1 MNKNYITLLLI
12 VCLVPYLVQCASRE
26 DMHST
31 NVKVYSIDSQV
42 KDIDQEVEQLRNQT
56 VKQVQT
62 RQAVVDNRL
71 DVLEAEILQIK
82 SALEENGHYNR
93 LLREENKE
101 VESSLVARI
110 EALDVAL
117 NEALDKKLAM
127 QAESINQ
134 MEGRLVATN
143 NQISQA
149 EADIEKINKE
159 RAEEAA
165 ERARKAAEEA
175 RKAAEAARAARST
188 IVQTNGSVQIAA
200 EKQKKVVAESS
211 ASTDEPEGDKEA
223 GSDLYAQALALFK
236 KKKIDQAY
244 EGFANYLNKYPN
256 GKMAANAR
264 FWMGDCLYNQNEYEL
279 AILDYQKVIVD
290 YPNNPKAAAALL
302 KQGMAF
308 EKLKDGA
315 TARIVYQKILDNYP
329 ESDQTATAK
338 SRLQS
343 LQ

>member
-1 MNKNYITLLLI
+1 MNKSYIVLLLI
-12 VCLVPYLVQCASRE
+12 INLAPFLVQCASRE

-42 KDIDQEVEQLRNQT
+42 KNIDQEVEQLRNQT

-62 RQAVVDNRL
+62 RQAVVDSRL
-71 DVLEAEILQIK
+71 DVLEADILQIK
-82 SALEENGHYNR
+82 STLEENGHYNR

-101 VESSLVARI
+101 VESRLVARI
-110 EALDVAL
+110 EALD
-117 NEALDKKLAM
+117 EALDKKLATRM
-127 QAESINQ
+127 ETVNQ
-134 MEGRLVATN
+134 MDGRLVETN

-149 EADIEKINKE
+149 GASIEKINKE

-175 RKAAEAARAARST
+175 RKAAEAARAAQST
-188 IVQTNGSVQIAA
+188 IVRPNGSVQISADKHKKAVTDAA
-200 EKQKKVVAESS
+200 VS
-211 ASTDEPEGDKEA
+211 ADQPADVSGPDN
-223 GSDLYAQALALFK
+223 DLYAKSLALFK
-236 KKKIDQAY
+236 EKKIDQAY
-244 EGFANYLNKYPN
+244 EGFAGYLSKYPD

-264 FWMGDCLYNQNEYEL
+264 FWMGECLYNQNEFEL

-290 YPNNPKAAAALL
+290 FPDNLKAPAALL

-308 EKLKDGA
+308 EKLNDAA

-329 ESDQTATAK
+329 ESDQLASAK